1 MKAYADSNFFSR
13 IYIETEWTD
22 EASGLVADFLSRG
35 IRLPVTWLHGVEV
48 RNAFELF
55 VFACKKSGNRI
66 VTPQAAAVAHARFR
80 FDCRRHEGPYKPASL
95 DMGAWEATA
104 EEITLRHSAKR
115 GFRTYD
121 ILHVSA
127 AIVMTCDTFYSYDKK
142 CNDLAAL
149 EGLKTPLR

>member
-1 MKAYADSNFFSR
+1 MKPYADSNFFSR

-35 IRLPVTWLHGVEV
+35 LPLPVTWLHGVEV

-55 VFACKKSGNRI
+55 VFAGKQSGNHI
-66 VTPQAAAVAHARFR
+66 VTPQSAAVAHARFR
-80 FDCRRHEGPYKPASL
+80 MDCRRVSGPYKSASL
-95 DMGAWEATA
+95 DLGAWEATA
-104 EEITLRHSAKR
+104 EEITLRHSAKY

-127 AIVMTCDTFYSYDKK
+127 AILLSCDTFYSYDKK
-142 CNDLAAL
+142 CNTLASI
-149 EGLKTPLR
+149 EGLKTPLS